1 MITTGKFTTDVKGA
15 ITNGKLTVTFDY
27 PSDFA
32 DWLEKYK
39 DVDLRTWQWV
49 TP

>member
-1 MITTGKFTTDVKGA
+1 MITTGKFTTDVKAA
-15 ITNGKLTVTFDY
+15 ITDGKIAVTFDY

-32 DWLEKYK
+32 DWLAAHP
-39 DVDLRTWQWV
+39 DADLRRWQWV